1 MHGRTIGQF
10 YIPAVVDDTTVERD
24 WKYSG
29 WRVVVTEQAESWMV
43 RHLTN
48 LKRS

>member
-1 MHGRTIGQF
+1 MHERIVGTF
-10 YIPAVVDDTTVERD
+10 YIPAVVDDTTFQRD

-29 WRVVVTEQAESWMV
+29 WRVVVTEQAEAWMV
-43 RHLTN
+43 RYLAN